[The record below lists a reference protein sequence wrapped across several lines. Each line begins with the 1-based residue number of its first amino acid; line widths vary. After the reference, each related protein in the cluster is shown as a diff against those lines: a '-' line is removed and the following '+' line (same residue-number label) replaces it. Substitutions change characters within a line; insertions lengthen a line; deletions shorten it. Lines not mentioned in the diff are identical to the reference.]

1 MLAMKID
8 LTDFNKTMNNAIQYS
23 VGFMEGVERGKPVFL
38 QKMGKSVIEAMK
50 QFIDA
55 NARVNPAML
64 QHVYE
69 WEQSGNPNSRLFE
82 LNYRSTKAG
91 ISIGA
96 TFRQSASVK
105 PGSYVPF
112 YDKARIMES
121 GIPVTIAPVRA
132 KVLAFETEE
141 GTVFTKGPVTVKN
154 PGGEQAAR
162 GLENTIDV
170 FVNQYF
176 SQSFLKMSGLGR
188 YIERAELFKRDF
200 RKAKNGGKAAG
211 VSAGYRWIVNA
222 EVDL

>member
-1 MLAMKID
+1 MLAMKLD

-38 QKMGKSVIEAMK
+38 QKLGVSVIEAMK

-69 WEQSGNPNSRLFE
+69 WGQSGSPNARLFDI
-82 LNYRSTKAG
+82 NYRSTKNG

-96 TFRQSASVK
+96 TFRQSSSVK
-105 PGSYVPF
+105 PGSYIPF

-132 KVLAFETEE
+132 KALRFETEE
-141 GTVFTKGPVTVKN
+141 GTVFTRQPVTVKN
-154 PGGEQAAR
+154 PGGEQAQG
-162 GLENTIDV
+162 GLENAIDT
-170 FVNQYF
+170 FINQYF
-176 SQSFLKMSGLGR
+176 SQSFLRFSGLAR
-188 YIERAELFKRDF
+188 YIEKAELFKRDF
-200 RKAKNGGKAAG
+200 RKAKNGGKTAG
-211 VSAGYRWIVNA
+211 ISAGYRWIVNA
-222 EVDL
+222 EVDI

>member
-1 MLAMKID
+1 MLTMQLD
-8 LTDFNKTMNNAIQYS
+8 LKDFNKTMNNAIQYS

-38 QKMGKSVIEAMK
+38 QKLGLSVIEAMK

-69 WEQSGNPNSRLFE
+69 WEQTGSPNARLFDI
-82 LNYRSTKAG
+82 NYRSTKNG

-96 TFRQSASVK
+96 TFRQSTSVK
-105 PGSYVPF
+105 PGSYTPF
-112 YDKARIMES
+112 YDKARIMEN

-132 KVLAFETEE
+132 KALKFETEE
-141 GTVFTKGPVTVKN
+141 GTIFTRQPVTVKN
-154 PGGEQAAR
+154 PGGEQAQG
-162 GLENTIDV
+162 GLENAIDT
-170 FVNQYF
+170 FINQYF
-176 SQSFLKMSGLGR
+176 SQSFLRFSGLAR
-188 YIERAELFKRDF
+188 YIEKAELFKRDF

-222 EVDL
+222 EVDI